1 MFFVEDVC
9 DLDLFFL
16 IEVGLFVFFGS
27 FVDGVFV
34 GLGVF
39 IGLFDGFKS
48 DNY

>member
-27 FVDGVFV
+27 FGVFV
-34 GLGVF
+34 GLGGF

-48 DNY
+48 DNF